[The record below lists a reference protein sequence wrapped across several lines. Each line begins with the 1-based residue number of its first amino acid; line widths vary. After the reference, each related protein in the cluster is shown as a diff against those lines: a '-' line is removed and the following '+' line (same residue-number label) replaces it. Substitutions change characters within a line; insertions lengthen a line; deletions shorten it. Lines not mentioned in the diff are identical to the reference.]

1 VGLAYLLEQWI
12 EAMVGN
18 RSFVFR
24 FGDIEVREQEFSL
37 VRAGQVLTVSYEC
50 HYLVGTTCRESS
62 MPPDQPIS
70 SSAMERLVTQEIGAK
85 LTGIL
90 KENTPGRIRGLLT
103 AKGRNHE

>member
-1 VGLAYLLEQWI
+1 
-12 EAMVGN
+12 
-18 RSFVFR
+18 
-24 FGDIEVREQEFSL
+24 
-37 VRAGQVLTVSYEC
+37 
-50 HYLVGTTCRESS
+50 